1 MAMSRVFVAP
11 PRKPA
16 ILAATASAGWPPS
29 VRKKK
34 SVEGTAAIATP

>member
-1 MAMSRVFVAP
+1 MAMSMVFVAP
-11 PRKPA
+11 SRKPA
-16 ILAATASAGWPPS
+16 TLAATESAVWPPS